1 MTEHHIMQN
10 GEQRQNE
17 MCIADEATT
26 GTLEELA
33 QPLGRSVLS
42 VVAVIVARALTA
54 VGDINGPVAR
64 RRGSRTLVQL
74 APSDHDSSLLAQLLE
89 TNLESDLR
97 TQDIA
102 DEHVVEL
109 GDDQAVHLP
118 WFIRF
123 RGHSIALGLSDEHI
137 EGRDIVYFPAVAGL
151 ARHFLRYLAEPGMS
165 SRWTD
170 PLPSDLDGLGADKA
184 STAPDDL
191 RARWQE
197 RRSVALRRR

>member
-1 MTEHHIMQN
+1 MQN
-10 GEQRQNE
+10 GEQRQDE

-26 GTLEELA
+26 GTLEELV

-42 VVAVIVARALTA
+42 VAAVIVARALRA

-97 TQDIA
+97 TRDVA
-102 DEHVVEL
+102 DEQVVEL

-118 WFIRF
+118 
-123 RGHSIALGLSDEHI
+123 
-137 EGRDIVYFPAVAGL
+137 
-151 ARHFLRYLAEPGMS
+151 
-165 SRWTD
+165 
-170 PLPSDLDGLGADKA
+170 
-184 STAPDDL
+184 
-191 RARWQE
+191 
-197 RRSVALRRR
+197 